1 MDAKPLAL
9 GKIVSERQRF
19 IVPIYQRTYSWTVK
33 DQLDALFDQ
42 IEDKPTSGF
51 RPAKSSSRTTW
62 VPCC

>member
-1 MDAKPLAL
+1 MFPFM
-9 GKIVSERQRF
+9 SEYKGDETTGFQSPAQDY
-19 IVPIYQRTYSWTVK
+19 IEGVV
-33 DQLDALFDQ
+33 DQ